1 MQTHGIVSSE
11 LNVGRVRVLNT
22 PPASRLR
29 SPAAVTATNPNRSA
43 VTAASTAGTK
53 YTRAEVTFV

>member
-1 MQTHGIVSSE
+1 MHI
-11 LNVGRVRVLNT
+11 LKN

-29 SPAAVTATNPNRSA
+29 RPAAVTATNPNRSA

-53 YTRAEVTFV
+53 YTRADVTFV